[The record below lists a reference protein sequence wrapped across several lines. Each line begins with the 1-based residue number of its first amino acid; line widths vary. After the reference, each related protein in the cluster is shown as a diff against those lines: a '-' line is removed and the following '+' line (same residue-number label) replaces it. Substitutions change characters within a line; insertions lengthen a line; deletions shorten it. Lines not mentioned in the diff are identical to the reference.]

1 MVSEGVLMSLDSV
14 LRTLADAYVVPA
26 SGVEPADIEDAAFD
40 HATAFANRP
49 FATLSLLTDPEGQ
62 PLFALSDG
70 GTLPARAGLA
80 CAALDHSLHDI
91 SIVPDSP
98 TATTGSARVQFSEW
112 DVADVEFDGDSP
124 VFELGILAAIEN
136 RSL

>member
-1 MVSEGVLMSLDSV
+1 MVSEGVPMPLDSV
-14 LRTLADAYVVPA
+14 LRTLADAGVVLAP
-26 SGVEPADIEDAAFD
+26 GVEPADIEDAAFD

-49 FATLSLLTDPEGQ
+49 FASLSLLAGPEGQ
-62 PLFALSDG
+62 PLFALSRG
-70 GTLPARAGLA
+70 GSLTTRAALA
-80 CAALDHSLHDI
+80 CAALDRSLDSI

-98 TATTGSARVQFSEW
+98 TSTTGSARVQFSEW

-124 VFELGILAAIEN
+124 VFELGILAAIES

>member
-1 MVSEGVLMSLDSV
+1 MVSEGVPMPLDSV
-14 LRTLADAYVVPA
+14 LRTLANAGVVPA
-26 SGVEPADIEDAAFD
+26 PGVEPADIEDAAFD
-40 HATAFANRP
+40 HAAAFANRP
-49 FATLSLLTDPEGQ
+49 FASLSLLAGPEGQ
-62 PLFALSDG
+62 PLFALSRG
-70 GTLPARAGLA
+70 GSLTTRAGLA
-80 CAALDHSLHDI
+80 CAALDRPLDGI

-98 TATTGSARVQFSEW
+98 TSTTGSARVQFSEW